1 VPTHSDPAGATRRRL
16 AFVFDPGSFAT
27 LALFE
32 AADGLCDLLW
42 VADTS
47 RSDVA
52 ALRKLLARLGT
63 VVDVAGL
70 TTAEAAAAIGAH
82 QPDGILA
89 LADDAL
95 TYTAEL
101 AELLDLP
108 FHSTATARRLTDKFA
123 QRAAL
128 AEHDLVVPRS
138 WIVAGDDPVVG
149 LAAVDAAIRYPAV
162 LKPRR
167 GEGSRDT
174 FPVDSREGLHAVA
187 ATALADG
194 LVRDLVV
201 EEFIA
206 DGPEGIAGDGF
217 AGYVS
222 VESFV
227 EGGHVT
233 HLAVNGR
240 TPAAYPFRE
249 TGFFIPSALAPSLA
263 AAVLE
268 VAGRAAEAVGVTTG
282 CLHTEIKLTPDGP
295 VVIEVNGR
303 IGGGVPELLAATSG
317 TRFLTIAMQLALGV
331 HVEVATPL
339 HFGRIGFLLYVHAP
353 RELEVITS
361 IEGLD
366 ELRALE
372 GVDEVVLRRGP
383 GAKVNWRE
391 GNHGHV
397 LSVFGTVEDHEALR
411 VVLAAVGSTL
421 RIMGE

>member
-1 VPTHSDPAGATRRRL
+1 MPTPPAADAERPRL

-42 VADTS
+42 VADTA
-47 RSDVA
+47 RADVA
-52 ALRKLLARLGT
+52 ALGKLLARLGT

-70 TTAEAAAAIGAH
+70 TTADAAAAIAAH
-82 QPDGILA
+82 RPDGILA

-95 TYTAEL
+95 TYTADV
-101 AELLDLP
+101 AELLGLP

-128 AEHDLVVPRS
+128 AEHGLAVPRS
-138 WIVAGDDPVVG
+138 WVVAGDDPDAG
-149 LAAVDAAIRYPAV
+149 LAAVDAAIRFPAV

-167 GEGSRDT
+167 GEASRDT
-174 FPVDSREGLHAVA
+174 FPVASREELHAIAA
-187 ATALADG
+187 ATLADG
-194 LVRDLVV
+194 GVRDLVV

-206 DGPEGIAGDGF
+206 DGPPGIAGEGF

-227 EGGHVT
+227 AGGVVT

-240 TPAAYPFRE
+240 TPPAFPFRE
-249 TGFFIPSALAPSLA
+249 TGFFIPSALEASLE
-263 AAVLE
+263 AAVLD
-268 VAGRAAEAVGVTTG
+268 VAGRAALAVGVTTG
-282 CLHTEIKLTPDGP
+282 CLHTEVKLTPDGP

-303 IGGGVPELLAATSG
+303 IGGGVPELLAVTSG
-317 TRFLTIAMQLALGV
+317 TRFLTIAMRLALGER
-331 HVEVATPL
+331 VEVATPL
-339 HFGRIGFLLYVHAP
+339 HAARVGFLLYVQAP
-353 RELEVITS
+353 PELEVVTS

-383 GAKVNWRE
+383 GARVNWRE

-411 VVLAAVGSTL
+411 GVLAAVGTTL